1 MDLRQLRAFSAVMDS
16 GLVSKAAEE
25 IGVTQPAVSKI
36 IKGLEEE
43 FGVVL
48 FERRKGRLVPTP
60 EAKYLKNVARSLL
73 DQINDVQRH
82 LKDYGNLRVGDLR
95 VLSIP
100 GPTLFFLPALI
111 SRFVGDHSAVT
122 VSIMSWPTPN
132 VVNWISNHQT
142 GVGLAEWYTE
152 DPFINVETF
161 HLPVSC
167 AMAADHPL
175 AKKHVITPE
184 DLRDTELASI
194 NPDHPLHKQ
203 IEKRFHDADCTMDV
217 RLYSD
222 LFVPQFTLIRDTR
235 LVGFVDAI
243 NIRNYQAFV
252 SASSEIVFKKFSPE
266 VFLDISLI
274 TPAFSP
280 LSELEKAF
288 AKHLENELRLI
299 CRRE

>member
-1 MDLRQLRAFSAVMDS
+1 MDLRQLKAFSAVMDG

-36 IKGLEEE
+36 IKALEGE

-73 DQINDVQRH
+73 DQINDAQRH

-100 GPTLFFLPALI
+100 GPTLFFLPSLI
-111 SRFVGDHSAVT
+111 NRFIGNSSAVT
-122 VSIMSWPTPN
+122 VSVMSWPTPN

-142 GVGLAEWYTE
+142 GIGLAEWYSE

-161 HLPVSC
+161 RLPMSC
-167 AMAADHPL
+167 FMEAGHPL
-175 AKKHVITPE
+175 AKKKVITPK
-184 DLRDTELASI
+184 DLRSTELAII
-194 NPDHPLHKQ
+194 NPDHRLYKE
-203 IEKRFHDADCTMDV
+203 IEKRFRDAKCPMNV
-217 RLYSD
+217 RIYSD
-222 LFVPQFTLIRDTR
+222 LFVPQFTLIRNTR
-235 LVGFVDAI
+235 MVGFVDPI
-243 NIRNYQAFV
+243 NIRNYEAF
-252 SASSEIVFKKFSPE
+252 APTPAEIVHRPFRPE
-266 VFLDISLI
+266 VTLDLSLI

-280 LSELEKAF
+280 LSQVEAAF
-288 AKHLENELRLI
+288 ARLLENELRLL
-299 CRRE
+299 CRRV